1 MPVFSM
7 IKRKI
12 TVESGQKLT
21 KVARIG
27 PANTM
32 GQILAIPIPP
42 HFMYRGNP
50 STSTFKIYGTPDG
63 RRVSLANC
71 IMTCSAGV
79 YDQNTTSTHPT
90 LLTSR
95 LKKIEDVIQHT
106 SKIFTVLM
114 SPLLDDTDFTSMSS
128 FQALTSA

>member
-7 IKRKI
+7 TKRKI
-12 TVESGQKLT
+12 TVKSGQKLT
-21 KVARIG
+21 KVAHIG
-27 PANTM
+27 PENTM
-32 GQILAIPIPP
+32 GQILAILIPP

-95 LKKIEDVIQHT
+95 LKKIEDVIQHALR
-106 SKIFTVLM
+106 F
-114 SPLLDDTDFTSMSS
+114 LLS
-128 FQALTSA
+128 